1 MHFALHE
8 CLRDG
13 LQHGAAWRE
22 QVRIYAKTACGA
34 GTHTTRG
41 THCQG
46 RPYCSA
52 CEVGLYR
59 VLAAAIA
66 AEPQSDARGTQSET
80 RQHIWPHV
88 CGNYGS
94 VYTPD
99 SVKICT
105 YCIMLISSLRSTYA

>member
-1 MHFALHE
+1 MHLSLHE

-22 QVRIYAKTACGA
+22 HVRIYAKAACGA
-34 GTHTTRG
+34 GHSYNTWDSLPR
-41 THCQG
+41 

-52 CEVGLYR
+52 CKGGLYR

-66 AEPQSDARGTQSET
+66 AEPQNEACCTHSET
-80 RQHIWPHV
+80 GQHMWPHV

-94 VYTPD
+94 LYTPD

-105 YCIMLISSLRSTYA
+105 YCKMLISSLRSTYT